1 MIYHHFAPVPKAFWS
16 FETGKPFK
24 RCSMCDG
31 DLMAEG
37 ANYLVEKAYKK
48 KETLFEY
55 AMCYECYLSVQESLS
70 EQSKKLI
77 ANYFEEHLDFDSRG
91 SQMLEKNGKRTR
103 SWLAECMVKGTPR
116 WKCEEHQIYG
126 WFVDKDIVFNGMPYM
141 LSGAVID
148 DLLKL
153 LSPETA
159 GTLDDLSNKL
169 FGIDLPQSVL
179 LV

>member
-16 FETGKPFK
+16 FETGEPFK
-24 RCSMCDG
+24 RCSMCSC
-31 DLMAEG
+31 DLMEDG
-37 ANYLVEKAYKK
+37 TNYLVEKAFKK

-55 AMCYECYLSVQESLS
+55 AMCYECYLGVQESLS

-77 ANYFEEHLDFDSRG
+77 ANYFEEFLDFDARS
-91 SQMLEKNGKRTR
+91 SQMLEQNGKRTR
-103 SWLAECMVKGTPR
+103 SWLAKCMVKGTPR

-153 LSPETA
+153 LSPETTGA
-159 GTLDDLSNKL
+159 LDDLSDKL
-169 FGIDLPQSVL
+169 FGINLPQSVL